1 MSSDI
6 EICNLALS
14 RVAVTQAIASFTER
28 SKEAEQC
35 RVLYSHLRELV
46 LQEFPWPFAESIVAL
61 ASLGSPAP
69 GWAFR
74 YRYPADCLKIRNIV
88 QPGFRR
94 ALSSDMEIPY
104 QIGYDAGGRV
114 IHTDQPEA
122 VCRFTFKVEDST
134 FFDALFVE
142 ALAWRLAM
150 DLALPLTSKPDLQQ
164 FAAQQYQMA
173 LTLAEGSAFQES
185 QSDPEPES
193 EFVTV
198 RI

>member
-35 RVLYSHLRELV
+35 RVFYSHLRELV

-61 ASLGSPAP
+61 ADLGNPAP

-122 VCRFTFKVEDST
+122 VCRFTFKVDDST
-134 FFDALFVE
+134 FFDPQFVE

-150 DLALPLTSKPDLQQ
+150 DLALPLASKPDLQQ

-198 RI
+198 RA

>member
-35 RVLYSHLRELV
+35 RVLYPHLREVV

-198 RI
+198 RT

>member
-6 EICNLALS
+6 EICNIALS
-14 RVAVTQAIASFTER
+14 RVAVTKAIASFTER
-28 SKEAEQC
+28 SIESEQC
-35 RVLYSHLRELV
+35 RVLYPHLRGLV

-198 RI
+198 RT

>member
-1 MSSDI
+1 MYSDI

-35 RVLYSHLRELV
+35 RVLYPHLREVV

-198 RI
+198 RA

>member
-1 MSSDI
+1 MSSDV
-6 EICNLALS
+6 EICNMALS
-14 RVAVTQAIASFTER
+14 RVAHTQPIVSFTEK
-28 SKEAEQC
+28 SKAAELC
-35 RVLYSHLRELV
+35 RVFYAPLRELV

-122 VCRFTFKVEDST
+122 VCRFTFKVDDST
-134 FFDALFVE
+134 FFDPQFVE

-150 DLALPLTSKPDLQQ
+150 DLALPLASKPDLQQ

-198 RI
+198 RA